1 MINFFIV
8 EDNENFALQIDNNI
22 RLFFLQKYPEI
33 KINIHLYASNFT
45 DIYDNIDPN
54 NVNVYFIDIALKKH
68 NGIKLAEQIRQKNP
82 QGYIIFITAY
92 PEFLYKIV
100 KMRLCILDLISKY
113 DDVQKEIWE
122 DLQYIVNEMNK
133 NKTTIGFRIGD
144 EIFYFPHD
152 SIIMF
157 EACKSRKKTKIY
169 TTQGVFE
176 VNLILK
182 QIYPMVQEFGFIRIH
197 KGYIINPKHI
207 EHIDPRTQQVRLKNN
222 LVSFYSR
229 KFWIPQN
236 ILKNSTF

>member
-1 MINFFIV
+1 MINFFVI
-8 EDNENFALQIDNNI
+8 EDNENFALQIDNII

-33 KINIHLYASNFT
+33 KINIQLFTSNFET
-45 DIYDNIDPN
+45 LINNINLN
-54 NVNVYFIDIALKKH
+54 NVNVYLIDIALKQN
-68 NGIKLAEQIRQKNP
+68 NGIKLAEQIRQKDP

-100 KMRLCILDLISKY
+100 KMRLCIFDFISKY
-113 DDVQKEIWE
+113 DDFRREIHE
-122 DLQYIVNEMNK
+122 DLQHIVNEMNK
-133 NKTTIGFRIGD
+133 RKTTIGFRIGE

-176 VNLILK
+176 INLILK

-207 EHIDPRTQQVRLKNN
+207 EHVNPQTQQVYLTKNI
-222 LVSFYSR
+222 VSFYSR
-229 KFWIPQN
+229 KFWSPQN
-236 ILKNSTF
+236 LLEKGRC